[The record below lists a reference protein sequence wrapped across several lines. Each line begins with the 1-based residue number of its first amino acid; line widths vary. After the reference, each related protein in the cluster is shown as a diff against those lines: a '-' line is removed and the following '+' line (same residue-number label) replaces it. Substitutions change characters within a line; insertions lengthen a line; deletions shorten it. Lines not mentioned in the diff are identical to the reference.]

1 MASNKVI
8 MDVPAVKKM
17 GSTFEDIGDVL
28 DSVSKV
34 MQILL
39 NTLRATAFVGMFG
52 GWALQSYLEQVKP
65 VVDRLAKQC
74 KEIGK
79 DLLFSVQAY
88 ERGDA
93 LGKTRFY

>member
-1 MASNKVI
+1 MAKNEVFMNI
-8 MDVPAVKKM
+8 TAVKKM
-17 GSTFEDIGDVL
+17 GSTFDDIGDVL
-28 DSVSKV
+28 NGISKV
-34 MQILL
+34 MQFLL

-65 VVDRLAKQC
+65 IIDRLAKQC

-93 LGKTRFY
+93 TGKTRFH

>member
-1 MASNKVI
+1 ME
-8 MDVPAVKKM
+8 VPGVKKM
-17 GSTFEDIGDVL
+17 GKSFEDIGSVL
-28 DSVSKV
+28 DGVSKV
-34 MQILL
+34 MNVLL
-39 NTLRATAFVGMFG
+39 TTLRATAFVGMFG

-79 DLLFSVQAY
+79 DLVFSAQAY

-93 LGKTRFY
+93 EGSTRFF